1 MELTPSILF
10 TIAIIMIATYTC
22 NAIIFPEDSSNY
34 IDNYDKFGGI
44 TGTDWSFDV
53 WLDIN
58 FDHAYQKIFNGVDF
72 SKSTVYSVITITYI
86 NQHYSDSMIGWDK
99 SHQGIFDTYDYQT
112 EGAGKRWY
120 NSDWVQDTPFFSLEH
135 LFGTS
140 KAQRINQDYH
150 KYLQDIG
157 VEDRP
162 EGNLFETIGVLLT
175 NVWQGFTQL
184 VRLLTFT
191 NIPNMP
197 LWVLGILNVFFIP
210 MWIVLIIGIAPYVM
224 DMIKTLSSIIE
235 PWIPW

>member
-1 MELTPSILF
+1 M
-10 TIAIIMIATYTC
+10 MIATYSC
-22 NAIIFPEDSSNY
+22 NAVIFPEDSTNY
-34 IDNYDKFGGI
+34 MDNYDKFGGI

-72 SKSTVYSVITITYI
+72 SKSTVYSVITMTYI
-86 NQHYSDSMIGWDK
+86 NQHYTDSMLGWDK
-99 SHQGIFDTYDYQT
+99 SHQGIFDTYDYTT

-120 NSDWVQDTPFFSLEH
+120 NSDWVQVTPFFSLEH

-140 KAQRINQDYH
+140 KAQRINEDYH

-224 DMIKTLSSIIE
+224 TMIKTLSSIVE